1 MAPAPTPWLT
11 SPLMNQRQHTKPFRD
26 RLGTTPVGDTACVN
40 ALLPA
45 EVVPARDDREGAG
58 PLSTASV

>member
-1 MAPAPTPWLT
+1 
-11 SPLMNQRQHTKPFRD
+11 MNQRQHTKPFRD